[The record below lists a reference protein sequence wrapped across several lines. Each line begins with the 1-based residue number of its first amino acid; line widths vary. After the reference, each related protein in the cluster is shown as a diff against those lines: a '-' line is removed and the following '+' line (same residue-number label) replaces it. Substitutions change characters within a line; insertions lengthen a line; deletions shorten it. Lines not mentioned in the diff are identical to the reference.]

1 MGLIVVLLKLRRR
14 LPRKWKRGTAAERFL
29 YGATTFFPLSM
40 IGFAVTSFFVSFAWM
55 EPLYIMA
62 ALTTGLYVSLRE
74 HARLQ
79 HGGHLQAPGA
89 TVGERAIRGWRVARS
104 AGRAQPL
111 MRLGLS
117 AESDPCAAS

>member
-1 MGLIVVLLKLRRR
+1 M
-14 LPRKWKRGTAAERFL
+14 

-62 ALTTGLYVSLRE
+62 AFTTGLYVSLRE

-79 HGGHLQAPGA
+79 NGEHGQASTPPIKQPG
-89 TVGERAIRGWRVARS
+89 RGWRVARS
-104 AGRAQPL
+104 ASRAQPL
-111 MRLGLS
+111 VRLGLS
-117 AESDPCAAS
+117 AESDPCTAS